1 MKGSL
6 FTTALDPGQ
15 VWFRAGVPCAGLFD
29 CSEARMVHGA
39 STFLMAAGQ
48 LFKSDGPQL
57 EPALLQR
64 HRMLD
69 ALVEEFEGKYVLE
82 LAAGLSP
89 RGSRFSSNEALH
101 YVEVD
106 LAPVLSVKRALMAR
120 TVEGQEVA
128 LRENLQFVAGDLR
141 SMDLAELVPAG
152 EPVLVIG
159 EGLFMYLT
167 AAEQRGLWQRIAA
180 LIAGRAGSR
189 LAFDLV
195 PACEQAPGGAAG
207 RLLGKVMGAFTGGR
221 GFALDDRTR
230 EDLCD
235 DLQQCGFVLPRAL
248 APRAA
253 PESWRVPHLDLPP
266 EQLLFLA
273 EASP

>member
-6 FTTALDPGQ
+6 FTTALYTGQ
-15 VWFRAGVPCAGLFD
+15 VWVRAGVPCAGLFD

-39 STFLMAAGQ
+39 STFLMAAGR
-48 LFKSDGPQL
+48 LFRSDGPQL

-69 ALVEEFEGKYVLE
+69 ALVEEFEGKVVLE

-89 RGSRFSSNEALH
+89 RGSRFSSNEDLH

-106 LAPVLSVKRALMAR
+106 LAPVLSVKRALLAR
-120 TVEGQEVA
+120 TVQGQEVA
-128 LRENLQFVAGDLR
+128 LRENLEFVAGDLR
-141 SMDLAELVPAG
+141 SMDLAGLVPPG

-159 EGLFMYLT
+159 EGLFMYLS
-167 AAEQRGLWQRIAA
+167 ADEQRSLWRRIAD
-180 LIAGRAGSR
+180 LIAGRAGSQ

-195 PACEQAPGGAAG
+195 PSCEQAPSGTTG
-207 RLLGKVMGAFTGGR
+207 RLLAKVMGGFTGGR

-230 EDLCD
+230 EDLCA
-235 DLQQCGFVLPRAL
+235 DLARCGFVSPRCL
-248 APRAA
+248 APAEA
-253 PESWRVPHLDLPP
+253 PESWRVPHLKLQT

-273 EASP
+273 GARA

>member
-6 FTTALDPGQ
+6 FTTALYTGQ
-15 VWFRAGVPCAGLFD
+15 VWVRAGVPCAGLFD

-39 STFLMAAGQ
+39 STFAMAAGQ
-48 LFKSDGPQL
+48 LFRSDGPQL

-89 RGSRFSSNEALH
+89 RGSRFSSNEALR
-101 YVEVD
+101 YIEVD

-128 LRENLQFVAGDLR
+128 LRGNLQFVAGDLR
-141 SMDLAELVPAG
+141 SMDLAGLVPAG

-167 AAEQRGLWQRIAA
+167 VAEQRSLWQRIAA
-180 LIAGRAGSR
+180 LVAGRAGSR

-195 PACEQAPGGAAG
+195 PACEQAPGSATG
-207 RLLGKVMGAFTGGR
+207 RLLGKFMGAFTGGK
-221 GFALDDRTR
+221 GFAVDKRTR

-235 DLQQCGFVLPRAL
+235 DLQQCGFVSPRSL
-248 APRAA
+248 EPRAA

-273 EASP
+273 DASL